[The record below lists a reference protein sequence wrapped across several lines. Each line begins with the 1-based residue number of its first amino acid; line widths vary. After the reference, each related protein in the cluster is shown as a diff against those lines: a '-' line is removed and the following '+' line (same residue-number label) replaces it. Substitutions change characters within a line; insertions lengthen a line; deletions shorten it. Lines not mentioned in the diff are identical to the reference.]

1 MMRWGEVRAVWPIV
15 TFWVGEAVGFLKK
28 SAGSGRRIKR
38 SAWGRWAGKVAKFT
52 GGGWYGGWTNVF
64 LSVEAA
70 GTGDNWPPLSS
81 ARPLRGF
88 LLLCI
93 VFKGHTSLT
102 RDCLCSSFLSL
113 KVMKNKNT
121 PSATPKIAT
130 FPEVLFPAS
139 KFKMCLN
146 ELIFVV

>member
-1 MMRWGEVRAVWPIV
+1 M
-15 TFWVGEAVGFLKK
+15 
-28 SAGSGRRIKR
+28 
-38 SAWGRWAGKVAKFT
+38 
-52 GGGWYGGWTNVF
+52 
-64 LSVEAA
+64 SVEAA

-113 KVMKNKNT
+113 KVMKKKKHCDCLCSSFLSLKVMKNKNT